1 MIVIYCSTFFRSALF
16 FLVVSARVCDLKVAA
31 LRPWLWVLRERNES
45 FSLFLC
51 LVFCVWRELTFG
63 HCVRCGMA
71 LYEQA
76 RQATPQPPQANAY
89 ALAIMQSRCTHLNM
103 RLPCIGVLRFNAP
116 AQRRLA
122 KSPIVRPRLWVLR
135 ERNESFSLFFVWFF
149 VFGESRPLVVV
160 CVAVWL
166 YTSKLAKPHPNPHR
180 LTPMLSP

>member
-1 MIVIYCSTFFRSALF
+1 MLLHGVKDTEFEIHHGDT
-16 FLVVSARVCDLKVAA
+16 LVND
-31 LRPWLWVLRERNES
+31 
-45 FSLFLC
+45 
-51 LVFCVWRELTFG
+51 WRILSEENPAKKMTAENITATFG

-89 ALAIMQSRCTHLNM
+89 ALAIKQSRCTHLNM

-135 ERNESFSLFFVWFF
+135 ERNESFSLFFV
-149 VFGESRPLVVV
+149 FGESRPLVIV